1 MESANIIEQYLKA
14 LEIGS
19 YEEMM
24 KLFTPDA
31 IVHSPLYG
39 EIKASKFYKDLFA
52 DTSESKITL
61 LNIFKGKDDFI
72 GAGHFRYDWK
82 LADGTPV
89 SFECVDVFKFSND
102 NLIKELTIIYDAS
115 ATRPALEKMKS
126 S

>member
-72 GAGHFRYDWK
+72 GAGHFRYD
-82 LADGTPV
+82 
-89 SFECVDVFKFSND
+89 
-102 NLIKELTIIYDAS
+102 
-115 ATRPALEKMKS
+115 
-126 S
+126 

>member
-14 LEIGS
+14 LEVGS

-31 IVHSPLYG
+31 MVHSPLYG

-52 DTSESKITL
+52 DTSKSKITL

-82 LADGTPV
+82 MADGTPV
-89 SFECVDVFKFSND
+89 SFECVDVFKFSED
-102 NLIKELTIIYDAS
+102 NLINELTIIYDTAG
-115 ATRPALEKMKS
+115 TRPAFNKMKS